1 MLFYLAKLIQAVGCA
16 DVGYALF
23 LGLSDPERLGLEY
36 RLAFLGVAIFYAG
49 RLLERRV
56 SA

>member
-1 MLFYLAKLIQAVGCA
+1 MLFYVAKLIQAIGFA

-23 LGLSDPERLGLEY
+23 VGVTRNDGLGAELRLTLI
-36 RLAFLGVAIFYAG
+36 GVALFYAG
-49 RLLERRV
+49 RMLERRV